1 MVLVADVI
9 HIFFQCISSCC
20 LEFYWGCL
28 EYIITLLLNLQLIW
42 LLCDSSINIMF
53 IYLLNH
59 SIDFLWFPIINNL
72 CVLLSNLTLFLS
84 VFSFPLELLKS
95 LFVHFSFVVLLF
107 SVPKDLLNLGTHF
120 IKALLLFFN

>member
-1 MVLVADVI
+1 
-9 HIFFQCISSCC
+9 
-20 LEFYWGCL
+20 
-28 EYIITLLLNLQLIW
+28 
-42 LLCDSSINIMF
+42 MF